1 MTPDGNAPA
10 VLCQQENLDVYAVDD
25 ITLSR
30 ASVLQFVLQRTRIV
44 ERAKDLLFSHLI
56 LAQ

>member
-1 MTPDGNAPA
+1 MIPDGNAPA
-10 VLCQQENLDVYAVDD
+10 VFCQQECLGVYAVDG

-44 ERAKDLLFSHLI
+44 ERAKDLSISHLI
-56 LAQ
+56 RAQ